1 MSQSDVEAIKATVL
15 NYVEGWFEGDADRMR
30 HALSPHLRKCTVI
43 RDPATSKITVGESFT
58 NNADRMVRMTSMC
71 VMKEEG
77 VKVSAEVL
85 YVFRDIAIARTVCP
99 YFEDLL
105 HLANFGEY
113 GWRIVNAIWQVTEG
127 EFEPSVAEDMEYW
140 AKGA

>member
-1 MSQSDVEAIKATVL
+1 MTQSDIEAIRATAL
-15 NYVEGWFEGDADRMR
+15 NYIEGWFEGDADRMR
-30 HALSPHLRKCTVI
+30 QALSPDLRKCTLV
-43 RDPATSKITVGESFT
+43 RDSASGKMTIGEPN
-58 NNADRMVRMTSMC
+58 NNADRMVRLTSMG
-71 VMKEEG
+71 VMKEDG

-127 EFEPSVAEDMEYW
+127 EFEPSVTDDMAYW
-140 AKGA
+140 ARGA